1 LKIKNKNQEND
12 DRIKKNKDYGSKNEI
27 ENKLKF
33 DKRLKIKIKNQNI
46 EGQTLNIYKKYIKLK
61 IKIKFKKKFKKKKQ
75 RKPIFN
81 ELNDDG

>member
-1 LKIKNKNQEND
+1 LI
-12 DRIKKNKDYGSKNEI
+12 
-27 ENKLKF
+27 
-33 DKRLKIKIKNQNI
+33 KRLKIKIKNQNI